1 MSDAANPRDTARSM
15 AASPDITERI
25 TRLMTDYNAA
35 IDNDRLELWPDFF
48 VQNCF
53 YSVIGRS
60 DHEAGRLAGFIY
72 CDNRDMLV
80 DRIRSLRSANVYQP
94 HLYRHI
100 ISPPRVLA
108 VSGDLVRSETSY
120 ALIRTSLPDG
130 AMVVSAG
137 PEAAKDAELTE
148 LRHIDPYATGRYVG
162 RYIADGNARD
172 FQIED

>member
-1 MSDAANPRDTARSM
+1 MSDTADARDTARSM
-15 AASPDITERI
+15 AASTGITERI

-35 IDNDRLELWPDFF
+35 IDNDQLELWPDFF

-120 ALIRTSLPDG
+120 VLIRTSLPDG
-130 AMVVSAG
+130 AMVVFSAG
-137 PEAAKDAELTE
+137 RYLDDIVFDGSVAKFQRRVAVTDSDM
-148 LRHIDPYATGRYVG
+148 IDMLLVIP
-162 RYIADGNARD
+162 I
-172 FQIED
+172 